1 MWITS
6 EPNAVRAAFVVGK
19 PVGNSVVRSTVARR
33 LRHGFAPLISMTP
46 PGSRVVVR
54 VFEGS
59 HALSSTEWTE
69 HLRTALTAMSAVL
82 MPAAP
87 PAVAQDGDGS

>member
-33 LRHGFAPLISMTP
+33 LRHGFAPLISLTP
-46 PGSRVVVR
+46 PGSCVVVR

-59 HALSSTEWTE
+59 HVLSSTEWTE
-69 HLRTALTAMSAVL
+69 HLRTAITAMSGGSI
-82 MPAAP
+82 PAAP
-87 PAVAQDGDGS
+87 PNGDQDGDAS